1 MVMESN
7 FWDLCT
13 TFPNNI
19 AIGNI
24 IGFYPIYLLAHFENP
39 IYLLAIFENPIF
51 LLIPTNILNIE
62 KNSNINILVGI
73 GKKSN
78 MTKYWM
84 IFFKISVRIRKEI
97 PAFFFKSLLSK
108 YIKHLTYVI

>member
-1 MVMESN
+1 MPIYQQHIFCVYEV
-7 FWDLCT
+7 
-13 TFPNNI
+13 

-51 LLIPTNILNIE
+51 LPIPTNILNIE

-97 PAFFFKSLLSK
+97 PAFFLNLCSLS
-108 YIKHLTYVI
+108 T